1 MHGQFVNNMP
11 LHVEHRSMTPFSEA
25 GSEYSIGSP
34 DMNGGHLI
42 DISANGFQLPSQYM
56 TLPRSHPMQGR
67 AYYDASPVFD
77 EDGYDSRSPSP
88 SGIRDSVKRPLNAF
102 MLYRKDKQSEIPTTN
117 HQSVSRIIGAMWKNE
132 SADTKAKYNALA
144 QQEREKHRLAYPGYK
159 YSPKKRINKDKKV
172 RRTMSQA
179 AHAKRAEEE
188 TNILKAINKRS
199 QSEGAG
205 TLARPLPEFLPIP
218 KSRQRSMTPDVRDK
232 DRCHTPEPS
241 AHGPRLIPQVRSH
254 SAQPPSVRDFS
265 KYTSNPLLQ
274 QMNSV
279 PQKREDTPE
288 INVPQPYGI
297 QHHHVISDQQNTC
310 YAYQV
315 DYSQLGTP
323 QPAEA
328 TTDTT
333 PFDSESDSF
342 TREFSTE
349 AGSHVVCSP
358 APFTP
363 IDEMQ
368 LYSHSFA
375 GHDDMEIFRMSSP
388 FAGEK
393 ELVDPRLHNTGVESV
408 FADHW
413 SRESTVNPQDLLAQP
428 DDA

>member
-1 MHGQFVNNMP
+1 MHGQFVHGMP
-11 LHVEHRSMTPFSEA
+11 HAEHRSMTPFSDA
-25 GSEYSIGSP
+25 GTDYSIGSP

-42 DISANGFQLPSQYM
+42 DISANGFQLPTHYM
-56 TLPRSHPMQGR
+56 TLPRSHPMQDR
-67 AYYDASPVFD
+67 AFYDAPVFD

-88 SGIRDSVKRPLNAF
+88 SGIRDAVKRPLNAF
-102 MLYRKDKQSEIPTTN
+102 MLYRKDKQGGIPTSN

-199 QSEGAG
+199 ASEGAG

-218 KSRQRSMTPDVRDK
+218 KSRQRSMTPDCRDK
-232 DRCHTPEPS
+232 DKSKS
-241 AHGPRLIPQVRSH
+241 ADPAAYGPRLIPQPRSH
-254 SAQPPSVRDFS
+254 SAQPPSIRDYS
-265 KYTSNPLLQ
+265 KFTSNPQ
-274 QMNSV
+274 QPMTSV
-279 PQKREDTPE
+279 PRKREDTPE
-288 INVPQPYGI
+288 IHVPQPYG
-297 QHHHVISDQQNTC
+297 QHHHLISDQQNP
-310 YAYQV
+310 YYPYQV
-315 DYSQLGTP
+315 DYAQLTP

-328 TTDTT
+328 TTNTT

-342 TREFSTE
+342 TREFSAE
-349 AGSHVVCSP
+349 AGSQAVCSP

-368 LYSHSFA
+368 LYGHSFA
-375 GHDDMEIFRMSSP
+375 GHDDLEIFRMSSP

-393 ELVDPRLHNTGVESV
+393 ELVDPRLHNTVGVQSV
-408 FADHW
+408 FAGHW
-413 SRESTVNPQDLLAQP
+413 SRESTVNPQDIFGQLE
-428 DDA
+428 DA